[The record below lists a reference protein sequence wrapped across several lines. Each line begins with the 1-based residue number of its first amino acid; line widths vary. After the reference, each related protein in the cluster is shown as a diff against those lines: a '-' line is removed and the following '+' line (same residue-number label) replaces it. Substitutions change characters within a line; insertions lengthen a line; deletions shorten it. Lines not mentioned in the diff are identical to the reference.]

1 ANEAQAGGW
10 GISINSGYPGYYG
23 YGAPIY
29 APAYGPAFGYGYR
42 TYGFYGAA
50 PLYRYPAYYP
60 PAVSFSFGGGGGGGH
75 YHHHGRHCR

>member
-1 ANEAQAGGW
+1 MLRFAKWALIPAVICLAATFGSANEAQAGGW

-42 TYGFYGAA
+42 TYGF
-50 PLYRYPAYYP
+50 
-60 PAVSFSFGGGGGGGH
+60 
-75 YHHHGRHCR
+75 